1 MHARPRLRFIAK
13 DIDVAGS
20 RKLEKPEKRVWNKV
34 SREKFLG
41 HLAETSNVTASAK
54 AAAMTAS
61 SVYALRRRSPEF
73 RNLWAEALAEGY
85 ARLEAELLRQA
96 LTAVDGKADADTVR
110 QQVQTNRLGLTLLA
124 QHRASVKGGASIGE
138 ASRPL
143 KDRKEALLAKIDL
156 VRERLRLADQS
167 ESAPGA
173 V

>member
-1 MHARPRLRFIAK
+1 MRTRPRSRFITK
-13 DIDVAGS
+13 DMEVAGS
-20 RKLEKPEKRVWNKV
+20 KKPKRKVWNKA
-34 SREKFLG
+34 SRERFLAK
-41 HLAETSNVTASAK
+41 LAETSNVTASAK

-73 RNLWAEALAEGY
+73 RIFWAEALAEGY
-85 ARLEAELLRQA
+85 ARLEAELLQQA
-96 LTAVDGKADADTVR
+96 LAKVDGKADADTVR

-124 QHRASVKGGASIGE
+124 QHRSSVKGGANMGE

-156 VRERLRLADQS
+156 VRERLRLAEQN
-167 ESAPGA
+167 ESTPGA